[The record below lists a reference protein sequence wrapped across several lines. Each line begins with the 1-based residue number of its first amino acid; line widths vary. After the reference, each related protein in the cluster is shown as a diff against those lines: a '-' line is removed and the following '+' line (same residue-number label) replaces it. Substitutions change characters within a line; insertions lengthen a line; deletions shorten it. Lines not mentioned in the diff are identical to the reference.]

1 MPKLMLVEE
10 CSGVGD
16 LILNGE
22 VLRQVR
28 YTIARYQGMAESG
41 LPIPGLHRIEGSL
54 DLDAGVDTAHLEGA
68 PLTLKLED
76 GRALGVTLASSDGR
90 ILTEGHGPGRCSC
103 C

>member
-1 MPKLMLVEE
+1 MLKLVEE

-16 LILNGE
+16 LIVNGE

-28 YTIARYQGMAESG
+28 YTLTRYQGMAESG

-54 DLDAGVDTAHLEGA
+54 NLDATADPSDLVGT

-76 GRALGVTLASSDGR
+76 GRALGITLATRDGR
-90 ILTEGHGPGRCSC
+90 ILAEGHGPGRCLC

>member
-1 MPKLMLVEE
+1 MLKLVEE

-28 YTIARYQGMAESG
+28 YTITRYQGTAASG

-54 DLDAGVDTAHLEGA
+54 ALDAGAHTADLVGA

-76 GRALGVTLASSDGR
+76 GRALVITLTGSDGR
-90 ILTEGHGPGRCSC
+90 ILSEGHGPGRCSC

>member
-1 MPKLMLVEE
+1 MMKLTLVEE

-16 LILNGE
+16 LILKGE

-28 YTIARYQGMAESG
+28 YTISRYQGTAESG

-54 DLDAGVDTAHLEGA
+54 DLDANADMTDLVGA
-68 PLTLKLED
+68 PLTLRLDD
-76 GRALGVTLASSDGR
+76 GRAIGVTLADSEGR

>member
-1 MPKLMLVEE
+1 MLTLVEE

-16 LILNGE
+16 LIVNGG

-28 YTIARYQGMAESG
+28 YTIARYQGIAESG
-41 LPIPGLHRIEGSL
+41 LPIPGLHRIEGAL
-54 DLDAGVDTAHLEGA
+54 DLDAAVDRSDLVGT

-76 GRALGVTLASSDGR
+76 GRALGIMLATRDGR
-90 ILTEGHGPGRCSC
+90 ILAEGHGPGRCLC